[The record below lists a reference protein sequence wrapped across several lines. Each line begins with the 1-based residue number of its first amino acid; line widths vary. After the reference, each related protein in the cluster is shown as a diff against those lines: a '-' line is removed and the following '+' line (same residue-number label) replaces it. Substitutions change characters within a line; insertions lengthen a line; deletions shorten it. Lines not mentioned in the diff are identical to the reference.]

1 MKRQSEEVPPT
12 ASAAVEV
19 GPETQRFAQALR
31 QAMVRNK
38 LSERRLAS
46 ELGITIGT
54 TQKYFRFRVHPLKV
68 ATGINR
74 ELARLLGISL
84 DALVAFY
91 ETGEFRNAV
100 SFQEVSTWL
109 RSEAG
114 AEHMV
119 PMLEAMSE
127 LGRKVADAGCG
138 ERTPEPEALAVPRY
152 DWPLQELN
160 NANVSAAL
168 RQRMGLT
175 DEALELLA
183 TTGAFDDE
191 LVEAFSVAANL
202 DEAAVREAFSSRSPV
217 L

>member
-1 MKRQSEEVPPT
+1 MKRQNEEAPPT
-12 ASAAVEV
+12 APAAVEV

-84 DALVAFY
+84 DALVSFY

-119 PMLEAMSE
+119 PMLEAISE

-138 ERTPEPEALAVPRY
+138 ERTPEPEAPAAPRY

-160 NANVSAAL
+160 NASVSAAL

-183 TTGAFDDE
+183 TTGEFDDE

-217 L
+217 I